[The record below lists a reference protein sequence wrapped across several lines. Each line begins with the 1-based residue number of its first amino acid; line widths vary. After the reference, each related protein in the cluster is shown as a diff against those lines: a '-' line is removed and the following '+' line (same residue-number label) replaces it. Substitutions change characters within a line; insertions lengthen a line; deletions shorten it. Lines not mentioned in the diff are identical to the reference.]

1 MHASSMSRTA
11 ILGLW
16 VRAFVVA
23 FVLTPWSLMAQST
36 PNDFTVEVLDEEA
49 TPVFNALVQ
58 MGEQV
63 MFTDGDGKVSFP
75 CIEGVVV
82 KVFTK
87 TMKPN
92 GWIRWIAKKET

>member
-1 MHASSMSRTA
+1 MSRTT

-23 FVLTPWSLMAQST
+23 FVLTPWSLMAQSAA
-36 PNDFTVEVLDEEA
+36 NDFTVEVLDEEA

-63 MFTDGDGKVSFP
+63 MFTDGDGKVSFRTSRGLL
-75 CIEGVVV
+75 EGLCRR
-82 KVFTK
+82 
-87 TMKPN
+87 P
-92 GWIRWIAKKET
+92 